1 MEWFHPRRRGPE
13 WKHGW
18 AGQTLASIST
28 PPSPLLTIFGIV
40 ILLLWL
46 SQYTDYKSQLRHTAI
61 NFQLFL
67 FLLPILLI
75 FLVASYSTNW
85 MLYSRL
91 QQPQHDSVSP
101 AAAAGGSSPW
111 GIAIFVVLLL
121 VLLSYQSTF
130 HSKWFG
136 PLGRSD

>member
-1 MEWFHPRRRGPE
+1 MEWFHPKRRGPQ

-18 AGQTLASIST
+18 ASQTLASMST
-28 PPSPLLTIFGIV
+28 PPPPPLLTIFFIV

-46 SQYTDYKSQLRHTAI
+46 SQYTDYKAQFHQTAI
-61 NFQLFL
+61 NFKLFL

-75 FLVASYSTNW
+75 FLIASYSTDW
-85 MLYSRL
+85 MLYFRPR
-91 QQPQHDSVSP
+91 QPQHHRSRS
-101 AAAAGGSSPW
+101 AHGGSSPW
-111 GIAIFVVLLL
+111 VIAIFVAVLL

-136 PLGRSD
+136 PLRSD